1 MYHMYSLVY
10 SSLDYASCL
19 ISDIRKLTYSPP
31 EPQPQPLDDSP
42 PPLTAPAAT
51 AFSLPPLPPPP
62 STATGCGALHAVA
75 TVTGQPRRVRVEP
88 GVIGDYAG
96 EDR

>member
-51 AFSLPPLPPPP
+51 AFSPLSLPPPP
-62 STATGCGALHAVA
+62 ST
-75 TVTGQPRRVRVEP
+75 VTGWCTACRGDGDGAARRVRVEP
-88 GVIGDYAG
+88 GVMGDCAG
-96 EDR
+96 EDG